1 MGHLAGNNSW
11 RFACLHFQRP
21 PTSVSIFCFMSEPVW
36 LLCEGDTGLY
46 GNIQNS
52 FSIFFWTN
60 FIHEIAL
67 FLTKKFFWFLTI
79 LSQMFDA
86 IDDSTR

>member
-36 LLCEGDTGLY
+36 LLCEGNTGVY

-52 FSIFFWTN
+52 F
-60 FIHEIAL
+60 HVIAL

>member
-36 LLCEGDTGLY
+36 LLCEGNTGVY

-52 FSIFFWTN
+52 FSIFFW
-60 FIHEIAL
+60 
-67 FLTKKFFWFLTI
+67 TKKFFWFLTI

>member
-21 PTSVSIFCFMSEPVW
+21 PTSVSIFCFMSEAALW
-36 LLCEGDTGLY
+36 RSEGTGVY

-60 FIHEIAL
+60 FIHVIAL